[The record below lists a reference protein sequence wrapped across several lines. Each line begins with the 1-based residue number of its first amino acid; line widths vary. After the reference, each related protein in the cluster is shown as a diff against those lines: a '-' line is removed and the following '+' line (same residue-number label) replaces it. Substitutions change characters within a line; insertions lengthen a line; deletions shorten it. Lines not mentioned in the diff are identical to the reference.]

1 MLTYH
6 IITIGCQMN
15 YADSE
20 RLASRLEENG
30 YKKTDDKY
38 GSDLVIVNTCG
49 VRQSAENRIYGLIPK
64 IKIMNPKVKVFLTGC
79 LAERKDVK
87 RRLKDYVD
95 EWMTI
100 NKIFN
105 PPAGRAGFQFSIFNQ
120 FSNLNFQINTKHV
133 VNYLEVTPKYESKFS
148 AFVPIGNGCD
158 NFCSYCVVPYARG
171 REVYRPAQEIL
182 KEVRGLVIK
191 GYKEIIL
198 IAQNVN
204 SYKSEKPPLNLPLVK
219 GENVPLLTKEG
230 SKGRLDFAD
239 LLKMVN
245 DIHGDFWIRF
255 LTSHPKDMSLK
266 LIKTM
271 AAGEK
276 ICRQVYLPVQAG
288 DDAILKKMN
297 RGYTAD
303 SYVKLVEKIRNG
315 LNDKFPTR
323 PNGHSSGRMTNDKKN
338 AVVWNPPVG
347 ITTDLIVGFPG
358 ETKKQFN
365 NSLKLFKEIKF
376 DMAYI
381 SEYSARPG
389 TAAFKLKDNVSRE
402 EKRRR
407 KNELDK
413 ILRQSALANN
423 KKYVGKT
430 VRVLIEK
437 ETKAGEWFAKTA
449 TGKDIKIKNYELS
462 ITNLIG
468 KFVEVKIA
476 GAREFCLV
484 GDLVNNKL

>member
-20 RLASRLEENG
+20 RLASRLEQNG
-30 YKKTDDKY
+30 YKKTDHKY
-38 GSDLVIVNTCG
+38 AARLVIVNTCG
-49 VRQSAENRIYGLIPK
+49 VRQTAENRIYGLIPK
-64 IKIMNPKVKVFLTGC
+64 IKKANPKVKIILTGC

-87 RRLKDYVD
+87 RRLNDYVD
-95 EWMTI
+95 IWLPI

-105 PPAGRAGFQFSIFNQ
+105 FQFLISKQ
-120 FSNLNFQINTKHV
+120 FLNLNFQTKAKCESD
-133 VNYLEVTPKYESKFS
+133 YFKIKPKYESKFS

-171 REVYRPAQEIL
+171 REVYRSAKAIL
-182 KEVRGLVIK
+182 AEMRKLVSD

-204 SYKSEKPPLNLPLVK
+204 SYKSDIESLPDTCPNDCSVGREGEKII
-219 GENVPLLTKEG
+219 
-230 SKGRLDFAD
+230 DFAD

-245 DIHGDFWIRF
+245 EIKGDFWIRF
-255 LTSHPKDMSLK
+255 LTSHPKDMSQK

-271 AAGEK
+271 AACK
-276 ICRQVYLPVQAG
+276 KVCPQIYLPVQAG
-288 DDAILKKMN
+288 DDKILKAMN
-297 RGYTAD
+297 RKYT
-303 SYVKLVEKIRNG
+303 VKHYEQLINKIRRAMP
-315 LNDKFPTR
+315 DV
-323 PNGHSSGRMTNDKKN
+323 S
-338 AVVWNPPVG
+338 

-365 NSLKLFKEIKF
+365 NSVRLFKKIKF

-389 TAAFKLKDNVSRE
+389 TAAFKLPDNVSRR
-402 EKRRR
+402 EKSRR

-413 ILRQSALANN
+413 VLRRTALINN
-423 KKYVGKT
+423 KKYLGKT
-430 VRVLIEK
+430 VRVLVENK
-437 ETKAGEWFAKTA
+437 TKVGEWFGKIA
-449 TGKDIKIKNYELS
+449 TGKDIRFSVRSAEYH
-462 ITNLIG
+462 TG
-468 KFVEVKIA
+468 DFVKVRVT
-476 GAREFCLV
+476 GAKEFCLAGV
-484 GDLVNNKL
+484 A